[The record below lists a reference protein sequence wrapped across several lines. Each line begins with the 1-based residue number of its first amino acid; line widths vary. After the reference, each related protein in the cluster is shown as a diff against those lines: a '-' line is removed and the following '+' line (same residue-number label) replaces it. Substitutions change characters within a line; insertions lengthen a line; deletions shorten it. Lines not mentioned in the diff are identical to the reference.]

1 LVVVVV
7 GAVVGVVADDELDD
21 DEPDVVGV
29 VVVAEV
35 PDAAEPAETLVGE
48 AEWAVVSAATKM
60 PNPTAAAVA
69 AMVMAA
75 VSLRTRD
82 MALSRS
88 QAAGWPVRWFWRGWW
103 AMSSPFGIR
112 WGWRSGRRTPSLVL
126 SFDRTV

>member
-35 PDAAEPAETLVGE
+35 PDATEPVDTLVGE

-69 AMVMAA
+69 ATVMAA
-75 VSLRTRD
+75 VILRTRD
-82 MALSRS
+82 MARSRS
-88 QAAGWPVRWFWRGWW
+88 QAVGWPARSFWRGWW

-112 WGWRSGRRTPSLVL
+112 WSG
-126 SFDRTV
+126 DRGAGRPPWCSPLDRAV